1 MKKLTIFTAPKPF
14 VDPHIDLIQRNAI
27 GSWLQMG
34 NDVEVLLMG
43 DEAGIAEAARDFKV
57 THVENV
63 KKNEQGTPL
72 ISSIFEKANEI
83 SEASS
88 LMFVNSDMLLLPET
102 KEMTSRV
109 QKDTA
114 KFILLGQRY
123 DLDVDQKLEYSSGW
137 IQRLRDDV
145 RTRGYLHPLGGS
157 DYFIFPRSLY
167 KGIPE
172 FAVGRAGWDNWMIY
186 YGMSQGWLVV
196 DATPSLLVVHQ
207 NHGYSHLAGDQSHQR
222 HPETMKNL
230 ELAGGMRKM
239 YSLLDVEYK
248 LVDGKIQS
256 IPWSLPR
263 ALHRFE
269 QELQPDE
276 LVGRGPRWWL
286 LRGVRK
292 LRRALQRTR
301 RN

>member
-1 MKKLTIFTAPKPF
+1 MKKMTIFTAPKPF

-114 KFILLGQRY
+114 KFILL
-123 DLDVDQKLEYSSGW
+123 
-137 IQRLRDDV
+137 
-145 RTRGYLHPLGGS
+145 
-157 DYFIFPRSLY
+157 
-167 KGIPE
+167 
-172 FAVGRAGWDNWMIY
+172 
-186 YGMSQGWLVV
+186 
-196 DATPSLLVVHQ
+196 
-207 NHGYSHLAGDQSHQR
+207 
-222 HPETMKNL
+222 
-230 ELAGGMRKM
+230 
-239 YSLLDVEYK
+239 
-248 LVDGKIQS
+248 
-256 IPWSLPR
+256 
-263 ALHRFE
+263 
-269 QELQPDE
+269 
-276 LVGRGPRWWL
+276 
-286 LRGVRK
+286 
-292 LRRALQRTR
+292 
-301 RN
+301 